1 MEINKEKVQKLAKL
15 ARLMFTSKETKR
27 MQVDLKKI
35 FTFINKLDEL
45 NADDVPPLTHIHN
58 NAISPREDQAIKT
71 SIKAEILKN
80 SPNHNSDYVKV
91 PKVLSTKNK
100 IGEGIV

>member
-15 ARLMFTSKETKR
+15 ARLMFTSKETKS

-35 FTFINKLDEL
+35 LTFINKLDEL
-45 NADDVPPLTHIHN
+45 NADDVSPLTHIHN
-58 NAISPREDQAIKT
+58 NAISTREDQAIKT
-71 SIKAEILKN
+71 NIKAEILKN

-91 PKVLSTKNK
+91 PKVLSTKNNAEK
-100 IGEGIV
+100 K

>member
-15 ARLMFTSKETKR
+15 ARLMFTDKETKR

-35 FTFINKLDEL
+35 LTFINKLDEL
-45 NADDVPPLTHIHN
+45 NVDDVSPLTHIHN
-58 NAISPREDQAIKT
+58 NAIPPREDHAMRT
-71 SIKAEILKN
+71 NTKAEILKN

-91 PKVLSTKNK
+91 PKVLSKKNK
-100 IGEGIV
+100 SREGIV